1 MIHGFILS
9 SKKEA
14 KKVSFF
20 LRKNFFE
27 NPPTPLPLKGLHLS
41 LYPLSSGE
49 GKNSGLQKPQ
59 TFAGFGIAGRR
70 DGGFMYDV

>member
-1 MIHGFILS
+1 MKLS
-9 SKKEA
+9 SFQKKQ
-14 KKVSFF
+14 KF
-20 LRKNFFE
+20 FFE

-70 DGGFMYDV
+70 DDFLCFLLKNA